1 MQTALPE
8 ENFMNL
14 RFFIDSFRFFCY
26 TEENIQKGC
35 AVLDRNIY
43 DAYLRLLHQELVPAM
58 GCTEPI
64 AVAYAAAV
72 AAKELPCLPETVNI
86 RVSANI
92 IKNVKSVIV
101 PNTGGLH
108 GLEAAAAAGIIAG
121 DPDSKLLV
129 ISRVTGEEQKK
140 IAGYLETAKFSV
152 EESDSGALFDICITL
167 SGNGHRSTCRIAEDH
182 TNIVRIEKDDSVLY
196 ERQLSRNQ
204 AEASPEKALLTVEQ
218 IVEFA
223 DTVAISDVQA
233 VLDRQIH
240 CNMDIAR
247 EGLENNYGARIG
259 QVLLK
264 SRENDVIT
272 RAKAYAAAASDARMG
287 GCEKPV
293 VINSGSGNQ
302 GITASVPVIIYA
314 QELKASQELL
324 YRALLVSNLV
334 TLHLK
339 SGIGP
344 LSAYCGA
351 ISAGCGAAAGITY
364 LYGGK
369 FREIAHT
376 IVNAI
381 AINSG
386 VICDGAKASCAAKIA
401 SAVEAGL
408 LGMEMFRQGSQFL
421 GGDGIVT
428 KGVENTIR
436 NVSHLASEGMRKTDA
451 EIIKIMLS

>member
-1 MQTALPE
+1 MDQK
-8 ENFMNL
+8 
-14 RFFIDSFRFFCY
+14 CY
-26 TEENIQKGC
+26 RAYVG
-35 AVLDRNIY
+35 VLE
-43 DAYLRLLHQELVPAM
+43 QELVPAM

-72 AAKELPCLPETVNI
+72 AAKKLPVCPEKVDI
-86 RVSANI
+86 VVSANI

-108 GLEAAAAAGIIAG
+108 GLEAAAAAGVIAG
-121 DPDSKLLV
+121 DPDKKLLV
-129 ISRVTGEEQKK
+129 ISQVTTEQQKQ
-140 IAGYLETAKFSV
+140 IAAYLKEAAFTV
-152 EESDSGALFDICITL
+152 EESQSGALFDICITL
-167 SGNGHRSTCRIAEDH
+167 EGAGHKAVCRIAGEH
-182 TNIVRIEKDDSVLY
+182 TNIVHIEEDGSTVFEKTV
-196 ERQLSRNQ
+196 ETEQL
-204 AEASPEKALLTVEQ
+204 EAAGGKELLTVEG

-223 DTVAISDVQA
+223 DTVQICDVQA
-233 VLDRQIH
+233 ILDQQIE
-240 CNMDIAR
+240 CNMAIAR
-247 EGLENNYGARIG
+247 EGLENHYGARIG

-264 SRENDVIT
+264 ARGGDVVT
-272 RAKAYAAAASDARMG
+272 RAKAYAAPASDARMG

-314 QELKASQELL
+314 EELGATREQL
-324 YRALLVSNLV
+324 YRALVVSNLV

-351 ISAGCGAAAGITY
+351 ISAGCGAAAGVTY

-369 FREIAHT
+369 YREIAHT
-376 IVNAI
+376 VVNAI

-421 GGDGIVT
+421 GGDGIVS
-428 KGVENTIR
+428 KGVENTID
-436 NVSHLASEGMRKTDA
+436 NVSRLASQGMRKTDA

>member
-1 MQTALPE
+1 MEQ
-8 ENFMNL
+8 
-14 RFFIDSFRFFCY
+14 S
-26 TEENIQKGC
+26 
-35 AVLDRNIY
+35 IY
-43 DAYLRLLHQELVPAM
+43 NAYVRLLKRELVPAM

-64 AVAYAAAV
+64 AVAYAAAS
-72 AAKELPCLPETVNI
+72 AAKELDVLPEEVDI
-86 RVSANI
+86 CVSGNI

-108 GLEAAAAAGIIAG
+108 GLAAAAAAGIIAG
-121 DPDSKLLV
+121 DPKRELLV
-129 ISRVTGEEQKK
+129 ISKVTEQQQLQ
-140 IAGYLETAKFSV
+140 IAEYLQKAAFTV
-152 EESDSGALFDICITL
+152 HESESGALFDIFITL
-167 SGNGHRSTCRIAEDH
+167 SGGGHKAACRIAGDH
-182 TNIVRIEKDDSVLY
+182 TNIVCIKRDGKTVY
-196 ERQLSRNQ
+196 SRNPEMST
-204 AEASPEKALLTVEQ
+204 AEPPSEKELLTVES

-223 DTVAISDVQA
+223 DAMNTEDVK
-233 VLDRQIH
+233 DIFNRQIS
-240 CNMDIAR
+240 CNMDIAD
-247 EGLENNYGARIG
+247 EGLRKSYGARIG
-259 QVLLK
+259 QVLMNT
-264 SRENDVIT
+264 RECNVIT

-302 GITASVPVIIYA
+302 GITASVPVVIYA
-314 QELKASQELL
+314 RELGVSEEKL
-324 YRALLVSNLV
+324 YRALAVSNLV

-344 LSAYCGA
+344 LSAYCGV

-369 FREIAHT
+369 FTEVAHT
-376 IVNAI
+376 IVNAL

-401 SAVEAGL
+401 SAVEAGI
-408 LGMEMFRQGSQFL
+408 LGMQMFKEGSQFF
-421 GGDGIVT
+421 GGEGIVS

-436 NVSHLASEGMRKTDA
+436 NVSRLAVEGMRKTDA

>member
-1 MQTALPE
+1 MDQALYHTY
-8 ENFMNL
+8 
-14 RFFIDSFRFFCY
+14 I
-26 TEENIQKGC
+26 NI
-35 AVLDRNIY
+35 LERE
-43 DAYLRLLHQELVPAM
+43 LLPAM

-72 AAKELPCLPETVNI
+72 AAKELPVRPKQVQI
-86 RVSANI
+86 IVSSNI

-108 GLEAAAAAGIIAG
+108 GLEAAAAAGIIGG
-121 DPDSKLLV
+121 DPEKKLLV
-129 ISRVTGEEQKK
+129 LSQITDMQRSQ
-140 IAGYLETAKFSV
+140 INAYLKEADFTV
-152 EESDSGALFDICITL
+152 EESQSGALFDIQIVL
-167 SGNGHRSTCRIAEDH
+167 EGGGHKTMCRIAGEH
-182 TNIVRIEKDDSVLY
+182 TNVVHIESDGKPIY
-196 ERQLSRNQ
+196 ERQISTTVENPGSGKER
-204 AEASPEKALLTVEQ
+204 LTVEN

-223 DTVAISDVQA
+223 DTVNVADVKE
-233 VLDRQIH
+233 VLDQQIR
-240 CNMDIAR
+240 CNMAIAQ
-247 EGLENNYGARIG
+247 EGLEKDYGARIG

-264 SRENDVIT
+264 TRGDDVVT

-287 GCEKPV
+287 GCEMPV

-302 GITASVPVIIYA
+302 GITASVPVVIYA
-314 QELKASQELL
+314 RELGVTDEQL
-324 YRALLVSNLV
+324 YRALVVSNLV

-364 LYGGK
+364 LHGGK
-369 FREIAHT
+369 FREVAHT
-376 IVNAI
+376 VVNAL

-408 LGMEMFRQGSQFL
+408 LGMDMFRQGSQFL
-421 GGDGIVT
+421 GGDGIVS
-428 KGVENTIR
+428 KGVENTIN
-436 NVSHLASEGMRKTDA
+436 NVSRVASEGMRKTDM

>member
-1 MQTALPE
+1 MEKERYAAYV
-8 ENFMNL
+8 
-14 RFFIDSFRFFCY
+14 R
-26 TEENIQKGC
+26 
-35 AVLDRNIY
+35 VLE
-43 DAYLRLLHQELVPAM
+43 QELVPAM

-72 AAKELPCLPETVNI
+72 AARELKCIPEKVQI
-86 RVSANI
+86 VVSGNI

-108 GLEAAAAAGIIAG
+108 GLEAAAAAGIVAG
-121 DPDSKLLV
+121 DPEEKLLV
-129 ISRVTGEEQKK
+129 ISRVTKQQQAQ
-140 IAGYLETAKFSV
+140 IAAFLQEASFTV
-152 EESDSGALFDICITL
+152 EESDSGALFDILITL
-167 SGNGHRSTCRIAEDH
+167 SGGAHQASCRIAGEH
-182 TNIVRIEKDDSVLY
+182 TNIVHIQGDGSTVFQREIPMEGQEDNSD
-196 ERQLSRNQ
+196 
-204 AEASPEKALLTVEQ
+204 KALLSVEG

-223 DTVAISDVQA
+223 DCVELADVKAI
-233 VLDRQIH
+233 LDRQIKY
-240 CNMDIAR
+240 NMDIAR
-247 EGLENNYGARIG
+247 EGLENDYGARIG

-264 SRENDVIT
+264 TRGNDVVT

-302 GITASVPVIIYA
+302 GITASLPVVIYA
-314 QELKASQELL
+314 QELQASQEQL
-324 YRALLVSNLV
+324 YRALVVSNLI

-339 SGIGP
+339 TGIGP

-351 ISAGCGAAAGITY
+351 ISAGCGAAAGVTY

-376 IVNAI
+376 VVNAI

-408 LGMEMFRQGSQFL
+408 LGMEMFRQGSQFY
-421 GGDGIVT
+421 GGDGIVS
-428 KGVENTIR
+428 KGVENTID
-436 NVSHLASEGMRKTDA
+436 NVSRLASQGMRKTDA
-451 EIIKIMLS
+451 EIIKIMLK

>member
-1 MQTALPE
+1 MEQRIYQE
-8 ENFMNL
+8 
-14 RFFIDSFRFFCY
+14 Y
-26 TEENIQKGC
+26 
-35 AVLDRNIY
+35 LDI
-43 DAYLRLLHQELVPAM
+43 LHRELVPAM

-64 AVAYAAAV
+64 AVAYAAAL
-72 AAKELPCLPETVNI
+72 AARELGKRPEHI
-86 RVSANI
+86 RIIVSSNI

-108 GLEAAAAAGIIAG
+108 GLQAAAAAGILAG
-121 DPDSKLLV
+121 DPDQKLLV
-129 ISRVTGEEQKK
+129 ISQVTDQQKK
-140 IAGYLETAKFSV
+140 EIADYLTQACFTV
-152 EESDSGALFDICITL
+152 EESSTGELFDICIYL
-167 SGNGHRSTCRIAEDH
+167 EAGEDSGMCRIAGDH
-182 TNIVRIEKDDSVLY
+182 TNVVKRAKNGEVVFETSI
-196 ERQLSRNQ
+196 Q
-204 AEASPEKALLTVEQ
+204 ATQDENNKECLTMEG

-223 DTVAISDVQA
+223 NTVQISQVKDL
-233 VLDRQIH
+233 LDRQIN

-259 QVLLK
+259 QILL
-264 SRENDVIT
+264 STREPSVHT

-302 GITASVPVIIYA
+302 GITTSIPVVIYA
-314 QELKASQELL
+314 QDMGATEEQL
-324 YRALLVSNLV
+324 YRALVVANLT

-339 SGIGP
+339 CGIGP

-364 LYGGK
+364 LYGGGY
-369 FREIAHT
+369 REIAHT
-376 IVNAI
+376 VVNAI

-408 LGMEMFRQGSQFL
+408 LGMEMYRQGSQFFS
-421 GGDGIVT
+421 GEGIVT

-436 NVSHLASEGMRKTDA
+436 NVSQLASEGMRKTDA
-451 EIIKIMLS
+451 EIIKIMLN

>member
-1 MQTALPE
+1 MERELYNAYI
-8 ENFMNL
+8 
-14 RFFIDSFRFFCY
+14 R
-26 TEENIQKGC
+26 
-35 AVLDRNIY
+35 VLE
-43 DAYLRLLHQELVPAM
+43 QELVPAM

-72 AAKELPCLPETVNI
+72 AAKELPARAEKVGI
-86 RVSANI
+86 IVSSNI

-121 DPDSKLLV
+121 DPDKKLLV
-129 ISRVTGEEQKK
+129 ISQVTPEQQKQIADYLNQATFTVEESQSGELFDIQIVLEGAGHKAVCRITGEHTNVVLVQGDGNTLFARS
-140 IAGYLETAKFSV
+140 IDVSV
-152 EESDSGALFDICITL
+152 EEENRD
-167 SGNGHRSTCRIAEDH
+167 
-182 TNIVRIEKDDSVLY
+182 
-196 ERQLSRNQ
+196 
-204 AEASPEKALLTVEQ
+204 KALLTVEK

-223 DTVAISDVQA
+223 DTVDIKDVKDI
-233 VLDRQIH
+233 LDRQIR
-240 CNMDIAR
+240 CNMAIAE
-247 EGLENNYGARIG
+247 EGLRKNYGARIG

-264 SRENDVIT
+264 TRGDDVVT
-272 RAKAYAAAASDARMG
+272 RAKAYAAAASDARMS
-287 GCEKPV
+287 GCELPV

-302 GITASVPVIIYA
+302 GITSSVPVIIYA
-314 QELKASQELL
+314 RDMGATEEQL
-324 YRALLVSNLV
+324 YRALTVSNLI

-351 ISAGCGAAAGITY
+351 ISAGCGAAAGVTY

-376 IVNAI
+376 VVNAV

-401 SAVEAGL
+401 SAVEAGI
-408 LGMEMFRQGSQFL
+408 LGMEMFRQGSQFV
-421 GGDGIVT
+421 GGDGIVS
-428 KGVENTIR
+428 KGVENTIQ
-436 NVSHLASEGMRKTDA
+436 NVSRLASQGMRKTDA

>member
-1 MQTALPE
+1 MRKE
-8 ENFMNL
+8 
-14 RFFIDSFRFFCY
+14 
-26 TEENIQKGC
+26 
-35 AVLDRNIY
+35 IY
-43 DAYLRLLHQELVPAM
+43 DAYIRLLTNELVPAM

-72 AAKELPCLPETVNI
+72 AAKELPAIPETVNI
-86 RVSANI
+86 TVSANI

-121 DPDSKLLV
+121 NPNSKLLV
-129 ISRVTGEEQKK
+129 ISQVTEAQQKR
-140 IAGYLETAKFSV
+140 IADYLKEAEFTV
-152 EESDSGALFDICITL
+152 EESQSGALFDICITL
-167 SGNGHRSTCRIAEDH
+167 GGDGHQAMCRIAEDH
-182 TNIVRIEKDDSVLY
+182 TNIVRIQRDDNTVY
-196 ERQLSRNQ
+196 ERRLENGG
-204 AEASPEKALLTVEQ
+204 ADTGKEKELLAVEK

-223 DTVAISDVQA
+223 DILRIEDVKPIF
-233 VLDRQIH
+233 DRQIA
-240 CNMDIAR
+240 CNMEIAR
-247 EGLENNYGARIG
+247 EGLENDYGARIG

-264 SRENDVIT
+264 TREDSVMN

-314 QELKASQELL
+314 RELGVSQEQL
-324 YRALLVSNLV
+324 YRSLAVSNLV

-369 FREIAHT
+369 FREVAHT
-376 IVNAI
+376 VVNAI

-401 SAVEAGL
+401 SAVEAGI
-408 LGMEMFRQGSQFL
+408 LGMEMFRQGSQFV
-421 GGDGIVT
+421 GGDGIVS
-428 KGVENTIR
+428 KGVENTIQ
-436 NVSHLASEGMRKTDA
+436 NVSRLASEGMRKTDA
-451 EIIKIMLS
+451 EIIRIMLS

>member
-1 MQTALPE
+1 M
-8 ENFMNL
+8 
-14 RFFIDSFRFFCY
+14 
-26 TEENIQKGC
+26 
-35 AVLDRNIY
+35 DRDIY
-43 DAYLRLLHQELVPAM
+43 DAYVQLLHKELVPAM

-72 AAKELPCLPETVNI
+72 AARELKCLPETVDI
-86 RVSANI
+86 QVSANI

-108 GLEAAAAAGIIAG
+108 GLEAAAAAGIVAG

-129 ISRVTGEEQKK
+129 ISKVTEAQQKE
-140 IAGYLETAKFSV
+140 IADYLQTAAFTV
-152 EESDSGALFDICITL
+152 EESDSGALFDIQILL
-167 SGNGHRSTCRIAEDH
+167 SGGGHRAMCRIAEDH
-182 TNIVRIEKDDSVLY
+182 TNIVRIEQDDSTVY
-196 ERQLSRNQ
+196 ERRLNEEQQ
-204 AEASPEKALLTVEQ
+204 EVSPEKALLSVEK

-223 DTVAISDVQA
+223 DTADIADVQQL
-233 VLDRQIH
+233 LDRQIR
-240 CNMDIAR
+240 CNMEIAN
-247 EGLENNYGARIG
+247 EGLEHNYGARIG

-264 SRENDVIT
+264 SRGDDVIT

-314 QELKASQELL
+314 QELQATQEQL

-369 FREIAHT
+369 FRQIAHT

-381 AINSG
+381 AICSG

-436 NVSHLASEGMRKTDA
+436 NVSQLASEGMRKTDA

>member
-1 MQTALPE
+1 MEKKLY
-8 ENFMNL
+8 
-14 RFFIDSFRFFCY
+14 S
-26 TEENIQKGC
+26 
-35 AVLDRNIY
+35 
-43 DAYLRLLHQELVPAM
+43 AYIRILEQELVPAM

-72 AAKELPCLPETVNI
+72 AAKNLPCLPEKVDI
-86 RVSANI
+86 RVSSNI

-108 GLEAAAAAGIIAG
+108 GLEAAAAAGILAG
-121 DPDSKLLV
+121 DPEKKLLV
-129 ISRVTGEEQKK
+129 ISQVTPEQQKQ
-140 IAGYLETAKFSV
+140 ISAFLQEASFTV
-152 EESDSGALFDICITL
+152 EESDSGALFDIQIYL
-167 SGNGHRSTCRIAEDH
+167 AGQGHTAACRIAEDH
-182 TNIVRIEKDDSVLY
+182 TNIVHIEKDGQILQ
-196 ERQLSRNQ
+196 EQTLSYR
-204 AEASPEKALLTVEQ
+204 EEESGDKALLSVEK

-223 DTVAISDVQA
+223 DKANIPDVKA
-233 VLDRQIH
+233 LLDQQIQ
-240 CNMDIAR
+240 CNMTIAE
-247 EGLENNYGARIG
+247 EGLVNNYGARIG

-264 SRENDVIT
+264 TRGNDVVT

-287 GCEKPV
+287 GCEMPV

-302 GITASVPVIIYA
+302 GITASVPVVIYA
-314 QELKASQELL
+314 RELQASDDLL
-324 YRALLVSNLV
+324 YRSLLVSNLV

-364 LYGGK
+364 LQGGK
-369 FREIAHT
+369 FREVAHT

-381 AINSG
+381 AICSG

-401 SAVEAGL
+401 SAVEAGI

-421 GGDGIVT
+421 GGDGIVK
-428 KGVENTIR
+428 KGVENTIDS
-436 NVSHLASEGMRKTDA
+436 VSRLASQDMRKTDA

>member
-1 MQTALPE
+1 
-8 ENFMNL
+8 
-14 RFFIDSFRFFCY
+14 
-26 TEENIQKGC
+26 
-35 AVLDRNIY
+35 
-43 DAYLRLLHQELVPAM
+43 M

-72 AAKELPCLPETVNI
+72 AAKELPCLPQQVDI

-108 GLEAAAAAGIIAG
+108 GLEAAAAAGIVAG

-129 ISRVTGEEQKK
+129 ISKVTPAQQAE
-140 IAGYLETAKFSV
+140 IAAYLKTAAFTV
-152 EESDSGALFDICITL
+152 EESDSGALFDIQITL
-167 SGNGHRSTCRIAEDH
+167 SGEGHHAMCRIAEDH
-182 TNIVRIEKDDSVLY
+182 TNIVEIRQDDNTVYQRRLNP
-196 ERQLSRNQ
+196 EQP
-204 AEASPEKALLTVEQ
+204 ETSPEKALLSVEK

-223 DTVAISDVQA
+223 DTADIADVQA
-233 VLDRQIH
+233 LLDRQIK
-240 CNMDIAR
+240 CNMDIAN
-247 EGLENNYGARIG
+247 EGLTNNYGARIG

-264 SRENDVIT
+264 SRGEDVIT

-302 GITASVPVIIYA
+302 GITASVPVIVYA
-314 QELKASQELL
+314 KELQASQEQL

-351 ISAGCGAAAGITY
+351 ISAGCGAAAGITH
-364 LYGGK
+364 LYGGG

-381 AINSG
+381 AICSG

-408 LGMEMFRQGSQFL
+408 LGMEMFHQGSQFL

-436 NVSHLASEGMRKTDA
+436 NVSQLASEGMRKTDA

>member
-1 MQTALPE
+1 MEQS
-8 ENFMNL
+8 M
-14 RFFIDSFRFFCY
+14 Y
-26 TEENIQKGC
+26 H
-35 AVLDRNIY
+35 
-43 DAYLRLLHQELVPAM
+43 AYVRLLKQELVPAM

-64 AVAYAAAV
+64 AVAYAAA
-72 AAKELPCLPETVNI
+72 AAARELGVLPEKVDI
-86 RVSANI
+86 CVSANI

-108 GLEAAAAAGIIAG
+108 GLAAAAAAGIIAG
-121 DPDSKLLV
+121 EPDSQLLV
-129 ISRVTGEEQKK
+129 ISKVTEEQQIQ
-140 IAGYLETAKFSV
+140 IAEYLQKAEFTV
-152 EESDSGALFDICITL
+152 HESDSGALFDIIITL
-167 SGNGHRSTCRIAEDH
+167 HGGGHKSVCRISEDH
-182 TNIVRIEKDDSVLY
+182 TNIVCMKRDGETLY
-196 ERQLSRNQ
+196 SRN
-204 AEASPEKALLTVEQ
+204 PENNTADTSSDKNLLTVER

-223 DTVAISDVQA
+223 DTLNIADVKNIF
-233 VLDRQIH
+233 DRQIS
-240 CNMDIAR
+240 CNMAIAE
-247 EGLENNYGARIG
+247 EGLNRSYGARIG
-259 QVLLK
+259 QVIMK
-264 SRENDVIT
+264 TQKNDVIT

-302 GITASVPVIIYA
+302 GITTSVPVVIYA
-314 QELKASQELL
+314 RELGASDEQL
-324 YRALLVSNLV
+324 YRALAVSNLV

-339 SGIGP
+339 TGIGP
-344 LSAYCGA
+344 LSAYCGV

-376 IVNAI
+376 IVNAL

-401 SAVEAGL
+401 SAVEAGI
-408 LGMEMFRQGSQFL
+408 LGMQMFREGSQFYD
-421 GGDGIVT
+421 GDGIVS

-436 NVSHLASEGMRKTDA
+436 NVSRLATDGMRKTDA

>member
-1 MQTALPE
+1 ME
-8 ENFMNL
+8 K
-14 RFFIDSFRFFCY
+14 S
-26 TEENIQKGC
+26 
-35 AVLDRNIY
+35 IY
-43 DAYLRLLHQELVPAM
+43 SAYVRLLEQELIPAM

-72 AAKELPCLPETVNI
+72 AAKELPVLPETVDI
-86 RVSANI
+86 CVSANI

-108 GLEAAAAAGIIAG
+108 GLEAAAAAGIVAG

-129 ISRVTGEEQKK
+129 ISRVTTKQQGE
-140 IAGYLETAKFSV
+140 IAAYLKQARFSV
-152 EESDSGALFDICITL
+152 EESASGALFDICITL
-167 SGNGHRSTCRIAEDH
+167 TGGGHRAVCRIAEDH
-182 TNIVRIEKDDSVLY
+182 TNIVRIERDGETVY
-196 ERQLSRNQ
+196 SRCLEN
-204 AEASPEKALLTVEQ
+204 AAPETAGDKALLTVEQ

-223 DTVAISDVQA
+223 DVLNVADVKA
-233 VLDRQIH
+233 IFNRQIA
-240 CNMDIAR
+240 CNMEIAR
-247 EGLENNYGARIG
+247 EGLENSYGACIG

-264 SRENDVIT
+264 TRDNGVIT

-314 QELKASQELL
+314 RELGATDEQL
-324 YRALLVSNLV
+324 YRALAVSNLV

-351 ISAGCGAAAGITY
+351 ISAGCGAAAGVTY

-376 IVNAI
+376 VVNAI

-401 SAVEAGL
+401 SAVEAGI
-408 LGMEMFRQGSQFL
+408 LGMEMFRQGKQFL
-421 GGDGIVT
+421 GGDGIVS
-428 KGVENTIR
+428 KGVENTIN
-436 NVSHLASEGMRKTDA
+436 NVSRLASEGMRKTDA

>member
-1 MQTALPE
+1 MEQ
-8 ENFMNL
+8 
-14 RFFIDSFRFFCY
+14 S
-26 TEENIQKGC
+26 
-35 AVLDRNIY
+35 IY
-43 DAYLRLLHQELVPAM
+43 SAYVRLLERELVPAM

-64 AVAYAAAV
+64 AVAYAAAT
-72 AAKELPCLPETVNI
+72 AARELGTLPDKVDI
-86 RVSANI
+86 CVSANI

-101 PNTGGLH
+101 PNTGGLN
-108 GLEAAAAAGIIAG
+108 GLSAAAAAGIIAG
-121 DPDSKLLV
+121 DPERELLV
-129 ISRVTGEEQKK
+129 ISRVTDKEREE
-140 IAGYLETAKFSV
+140 IAEYLRKV
-152 EESDSGALFDICITL
+152 EFTVRESDSGAIFDIFITL
-167 SGNGHRSTCRIAEDH
+167 TSGQHEAACRISGDH
-182 TNIVRIEKDDSVLY
+182 TNIVCIKHDGETVYGRSV
-196 ERQLSRNQ
+196 ERAKPETSSDKELLS
-204 AEASPEKALLTVEQ
+204 VER

-223 DTVAISDVQA
+223 DALDVADVKR
-233 VLDRQIH
+233 VFDRQIE
-240 CNMDIAR
+240 CNMEIAA
-247 EGLENNYGARIG
+247 EGLKNNYGARIG
-259 QVLLK
+259 QVILAT
-264 SRENDVIT
+264 RENDVIT

-302 GITASVPVIIYA
+302 GITASVPVVVYA
-314 QELKASQELL
+314 RELGVSDEVL
-324 YRALLVSNLV
+324 YRALAVSNLV

-344 LSAYCGA
+344 LSAYCGV

-401 SAVEAGL
+401 SAVEAGI
-408 LGMEMFRQGSQFL
+408 LGMQMFSEGSQFYD
-421 GGDGIVT
+421 GDGIVS

-436 NVSHLASEGMRKTDA
+436 NVSRLAADGMRKTDA
-451 EIIKIMLS
+451 EIIKIMLSCSEK